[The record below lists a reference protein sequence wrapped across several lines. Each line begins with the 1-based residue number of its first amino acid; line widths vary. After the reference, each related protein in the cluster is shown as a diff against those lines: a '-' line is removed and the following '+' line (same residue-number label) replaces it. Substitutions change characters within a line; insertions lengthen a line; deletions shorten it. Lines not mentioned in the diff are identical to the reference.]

1 MRDEEIKRA
10 GPFVIKRKKKACGCG
25 GNNAITLSKGEI
37 IIQVTRQS
45 FTINQPLPYC
55 IWGSLYV
62 NSLSFPQVLED
73 YLPPGI
79 TVTTSVDTNTLV
91 FTYTDSSLPPNSDT
105 ITVTVPDISL
115 TSYLEILTNLNTN
128 YMRTNFVVWDCNAGI
143 NPPGLQNSDINNL
156 QAQGLYLQQITGGQN
171 KDVQLIIPKSRTQIN
186 NSVKNV
192 IELYMRNEPVKAQ
205 TVWIHQFGWVDPA
218 TITPAQIEYTY
229 TVFISKLINMNR
241 EKIRVA
247 NSYM

>member
-1 MRDEEIKRA
+1 
-10 GPFVIKRKKKACGCG
+10 
-25 GNNAITLSKGEI
+25 
-37 IIQVTRQS
+37 
-45 FTINQPLPYC
+45 
-55 IWGSLYV
+55 
-62 NSLSFPQVLED
+62 
-73 YLPPGI
+73 
-79 TVTTSVDTNTLV
+79 
-91 FTYTDSSLPPNSDT
+91 
-105 ITVTVPDISL
+105 
-115 TSYLEILTNLNTN
+115 
-128 YMRTNFVVWDCNAGI
+128 
-143 NPPGLQNSDINNL
+143 
-156 QAQGLYLQQITGGQN
+156 
-171 KDVQLIIPKSRTQIN
+171 SRTQIN